1 MLPGLI
7 GETRYR
13 ESSAPELRRP
23 HAAVLRNSRKDVK
36 TLGFLASVL
45 PPAPVSDGVCWF
57 VLRQLS
63 LAAAAVIRTMEDQ
76 SQTHWHHDSLLSG
89 AAPKPLASS
98 WTIPNTTV
106 ALRRRGFPVEDS
118 MH

>member
-1 MLPGLI
+1 
-7 GETRYR
+7 
-13 ESSAPELRRP
+13 
-23 HAAVLRNSRKDVK
+23 
-36 TLGFLASVL
+36 
-45 PPAPVSDGVCWF
+45 
-57 VLRQLS
+57 
-63 LAAAAVIRTMEDQ
+63 MEDQ

-106 ALRRRGFPVEDS
+106 ALRRRGFSVEDS